1 LSSPKAKL
9 TQGPV
14 GQRLR
19 ELTVPTIWGIF
30 AMMSFNVV
38 DTWFVG
44 RLGTAELAAMSF
56 TFPVVMT
63 LMSVAIGL
71 SAGTS
76 SVIARAAGRDDEE
89 KMRRL
94 TTDAL
99 VLATLI
105 TGALSLLGYLSI
117 EPVFRLLGAS
127 DELLPLVREYMAPW
141 YAGLVFFLVP
151 MVAMSTL
158 RATGDAKTPGRL
170 LIASSV
176 LNVLLDPLLIFGLA
190 GFPRLELAGAAY
202 ATVLARAV
210 MLVGSL
216 WILHARLGLLTTI
229 RVPAERLW
237 ASWAGILHVG
247 LPAAGTNVIIPVA
260 NGVIVALVASFGA
273 DAVAG
278 LGVAIRIEMFSLI
291 IFYAMS
297 GIIGPFVGQNLGAAR
312 RDRILLALKLCF
324 VFCLALGTLLALA
337 VGALAIPLAR
347 LFSGSAEVVRVAAT
361 YLWIVPLSY
370 GAAGIIMIVNAA
382 FNGLGRPLPA
392 TVISVTRM
400 VVIYIPL
407 ALAGRALFGIT
418 GVFVAASLS
427 NLLVGAG
434 AALWAWLASTRLPS
448 SARLSFEPGS

>member
-1 LSSPKAKL
+1 
-9 TQGPV
+9 
-14 GQRLR
+14 
-19 ELTVPTIWGIF
+19 
-30 AMMSFNVV
+30 
-38 DTWFVG
+38 
-44 RLGTAELAAMSF
+44 
-56 TFPVVMT
+56 
-63 LMSVAIGL
+63 
-71 SAGTS
+71 
-76 SVIARAAGRDDEE
+76 
-89 KMRRL
+89 
-94 TTDAL
+94 
-99 VLATLI
+99 
-105 TGALSLLGYLSI
+105 
-117 EPVFRLLGAS
+117 
-127 DELLPLVREYMAPW
+127 MAPW

-210 MLVGSL
+210 ILVGSL

-324 VFCLALGTLLALA
+324 AFCLALGTVLALA

-347 LFSGSAEVVRVAAT
+347 MFSGSAEVVRVAAT

-434 AALWAWLASTRLPS
+434 AALWGWLASTRLPS
-448 SARLSFEPGS
+448 SARLSFESGS